1 VVGSR
6 LALCLWATYSFRVP
20 LNGLNTKVAP
30 ADGVRINSVWIPG
43 GTQVAHAHHSMMRRS
58 DIFGDDAALFRPERW
73 LGGDTELLRQRERV
87 WEFSFSHG
95 RFVCLGR
102 PIALMELNKVFV
114 EVSYRAFVRG
124 L

>member
-1 VVGSR
+1 
-6 LALCLWATYSFRVP
+6 VP

-30 ADGVRINSVWIPG
+30 VEGVRINSVWIPG

-58 DIFGDDAALFRPERW
+58 DMFGDDAAFFRPERW
-73 LGGDTELLRQRERV
+73 LSGGTELLRQREKV
-87 WEFSFSHG
+87 WGLSFSHG

-114 EVSYRAFVRG
+114 EVSCCAFAVASG
-124 L
+124 S